1 MKTITIANQKGGVGK
16 SAVARLLAHYLVRI
30 GRRVLTVDLDHQAN
44 LSEPLKLS
52 QRAEVASCTASHLFS
67 GESVTLPEE
76 ASLVLVPADAEG
88 LLGLERQPDRHNDF
102 ATAFRGFLRSQVG
115 RFDACIIDTNPNPD
129 IRLVCALV
137 SSNYVLSPIQ
147 LNQEAI
153 AGIVGLVNHP
163 RVGIQR
169 FKKQLNPALEL
180 LGILPTLVEP
190 TPFQKDNFAQLSA
203 QYAHLLIR
211 HSDGN
216 GFAAIPKRSVIAE
229 AQATGALLWEM
240 KKSSARETW
249 REIEPTLRTLA
260 ARLSLSEATAHA

>member
-52 QRAEVASCTASHLFS
+52 QRAEVAVCTASQLFT
-67 GESVTLPEE
+67 GEEVTLPEGN
-76 ASLVLVPADAEG
+76 LVLVPADAEG

-102 ATAFRGFLRSQVG
+102 AKAFRGFLRSHVG

-153 AGIVGLVNHP
+153 AGIVGLVSHP

-211 HSDGN
+211 HPDGN

-229 AQATGALLWEM
+229 AQASGALLWEM

-249 REIEPTLRTLA
+249 REVEPTLRTLA
-260 ARLSLSEATAHA
+260 ARMSLTEDVAHA